1 MDSEPLQVL
10 VADGPAPD
18 GTAPDP
24 TPAAGTPAAVEQIL
38 EQVRQTG
45 TPGDQVHRV
54 GSRPG
59 KEIDPLLTGRLLVIG
74 TDAALAAVVK
84 RLQRRELLGQVQVSV
99 AAIGDS
105 QVARVWSLPR
115 DPESQVRLARLGE
128 VDVVPI
134 LRDDNG
140 GVLVGEATIGP
151 VAGTVY
157 VDENRVVSSSAR
169 GLIVQPSVERGLQV
183 TVIPKRMLGFGRRA
197 QTYSGRAVEV
207 STLPGNP
214 AGVVA
219 DGVRRDKD
227 VERWTYYKHTAPLRL
242 VRGVV
247 D

>member
-10 VADGPAPD
+10 VAVPD
-18 GTAPDP
+18 DA
-24 TPAAGTPAAVEQIL
+24 PAAIEQAVQQIL
-38 EQVRQTG
+38 AQVQQTAVS
-45 TPGDQVHRV
+45 GDDVHRV
-54 GSRPG
+54 GPRPG
-59 KEIDPLLTGRLLVIG
+59 KEIDPLLIGRLLVVG
-74 TDAALAAVVK
+74 NDADLAAVVK
-84 RLQRRELLGQVQVSV
+84 RLQRRELLGQVQVSY
-99 AAIGDS
+99 AAVGDS

-115 DPESQVRLARLGE
+115 DPAGQVRLARFGE
-128 VDVVPI
+128 VDVVPM

-151 VAGTVY
+151 VTGTVY
-157 VDENRVVSSSAR
+157 VDEYRVVGNAAR
-169 GLIVQPSVERGLQV
+169 GLIVQPGTDRGLEV
-183 TVIPKRMLGFGRRA
+183 TVIPRRILGFGRRP
-197 QTYSGRAVEV
+197 QTHQGRAVEV

-227 VERWTYYKHTAPLRL
+227 VERWTYYKHTVPLRL